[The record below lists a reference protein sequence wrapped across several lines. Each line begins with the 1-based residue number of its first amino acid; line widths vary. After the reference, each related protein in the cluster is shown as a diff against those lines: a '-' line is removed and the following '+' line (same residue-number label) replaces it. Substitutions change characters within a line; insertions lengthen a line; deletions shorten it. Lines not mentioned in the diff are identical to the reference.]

1 MITELGHFALILA
14 ALVAVA
20 QMVVALVGAH
30 KGWRGW
36 MAMADPAA
44 TVQLVLV
51 AASFASLTYAF
62 VVSDFSLKLVA
73 SNSHSDKPMLYKVTG
88 VWGNH
93 EGSML
98 LWLLILVLF
107 GASASW
113 FGGNL
118 PSTLRA
124 RVLGVQASVSVAFF
138 AFILFTS
145 NPFERLDFPPLRRA
159 RPEPAVARPGLGL
172 PSSVPLPWLRWPL
185 DGLFLCHCRPA

>member
-14 ALVAVA
+14 ALVGVA
-20 QMVVALVGAH
+20 QTIVPLVGAH

-44 TVQLVLV
+44 TVQLLLV
-51 AASFASLTYAF
+51 GASFAALTYAF
-62 VVSDFSLKLVA
+62 VVSDFSLQLVFN
-73 SNSHSDKPMLYKVTG
+73 NSHSDKPMLYKISG

-107 GASASW
+107 GACASW

-118 PSTLRA
+118 PRSLRA
-124 RVLGVQASVSVAFF
+124 RVLGVQVWRSIRRFCTLAMWALACRS
-138 AFILFTS
+138 
-145 NPFERLDFPPLRRA
+145 PLRSRLCWKDA
-159 RPEPAVARPGLGL
+159 LMPRGAAGFVLG
-172 PSSVPLPWLRWPL
+172 RWPL
-185 DGLFLCHCRPA
+185 GCS